1 MENALADPRRN
12 TVSTT
17 SDFYLAQAQKCA
29 ADAAAATLTQVR
41 DRNLR
46 SEQAWRSMADRLIRT
61 EEARAEKEKRVAME
75 AAANAA
81 AKAVNDV
88 DEIGVDTGRAQI
100 G

>member
-1 MENALADPRRN
+1 M
-12 TVSTT
+12 STT

-46 SEQAWRSMADRLIRT
+46 SEQAWLSMADRLIRT
-61 EEARAEKEKRVAME
+61 EAARAEKEKRVAMD

-81 AKAVNDV
+81 ANAVNDV
-88 DEIGVDTGRAQI
+88 HSTSIDTDRAHIG
-100 G
+100 